1 VSGGIWAA
9 ASGATTQLMSLD
21 ATANNLANANT
32 PGYKGDAAVFREHL
46 MTAVK
51 GGRSVKEMRFS
62 AIDGFTHD
70 YSIGPITQTGRPLDV
85 AIQGDGFFVVKT
97 PQGERYTRAGSFSIT
112 QKGDLVMPGG
122 GRVMNEAGQPIN
134 VPPDAKSVRITA
146 DGSVDADGA
155 TVGRVKVVK
164 FVNQAAL
171 EKEGNILFKATQ
183 ASGRPKLTPAELQT
197 ESVEGAN
204 TSVVLGMTS
213 MVTTT
218 RTFDAIERVI
228 DAFSQ
233 ADKLAA
239 SDVGRVK

>member
-1 VSGGIWAA
+1 MSTGIWSA
-9 ASGATTQLMSLD
+9 ASGATAQLMSLD

-32 PGYKGDAAVFREHL
+32 PGFKGDTTVFREHL
-46 MTAVK
+46 MSAVK

-62 AIDGFTHD
+62 AVDAYAHD
-70 YSIGPITQTGRPLDV
+70 YAAGPITQTGRPLDA
-85 AIQGDGFFVVKT
+85 AINGEGFFTVKT
-97 PQGERYTRAGSFSIT
+97 DAGERYTRAGSFSLT
-112 QKGDLVMPGG
+112 QKGELVMAGG
-122 GRVMNEAGQPIN
+122 GRVMNESGQPIT
-134 VPPDAKSVRITA
+134 VPPDAQSVRITA
-146 DGSVDADGA
+146 DGSVDADGS
-155 TVGRVKVVK
+155 TVGRLKVVK

-171 EKEGNILFKATQ
+171 EKEGNILFKTTES
-183 ASGRPKLTPAELQT
+183 SGKPKVIPAQLET

-204 TSVVLGMTS
+204 TSVVQGMTS

-239 SDVGRVK
+239 SQVGKV

>member
-1 VSGGIWAA
+1 MSGGIWAA

-32 PGYKGDAAVFREHL
+32 TGYKSDNAVFREHL

-51 GGRSVKEMRFS
+51 GGRSVNEMRFS
-62 AIDGFTHD
+62 AIDGYAHD
-70 YSIGPITQTGRPLDV
+70 YSTGPITQTGRPLDV
-85 AIQGDGFFVVKT
+85 AIQGEGFFVVKT
-97 PQGERYTRAGSFSIT
+97 PQGERYTRAGSFNLT
-112 QKGDLVMPGG
+112 QKGELVMPGG
-122 GRVMNEAGQPIN
+122 GQVMNEVGRPIT
-134 VPPDAKSVRITA
+134 VPPDAKSVRITS
-146 DGSVDADGA
+146 DGSIDADGTIA
-155 TVGRVKVVK
+155 GRLKVVK
-164 FVNQAAL
+164 FTNQAGL
-171 EKEGNILFKATQ
+171 EKEGNVLFKSTQ
-183 ASGRPKLTPAELQT
+183 SSGRPKVVPADLST

-239 SDVGRVK
+239 SDVGSVK

>member
-9 ASGATTQLMSLD
+9 ASGATAELNSLD

-32 PGYKGDAAVFREHL
+32 PGFKKDTALFREHL
-46 MTAVK
+46 MSAVK
-51 GGRSVKEMRFS
+51 GGHSVKEMRFS
-62 AIDGFTHD
+62 AVDSYTHD
-70 YSIGPITQTGRPLDV
+70 YSPGAITQTGHPLDA
-85 AIQGDGFFVVKT
+85 AIQGEGFFTVKT
-97 PQGERYTRAGSFSIT
+97 DQGERYTRAGSFSLT
-112 QKGDLVMPGG
+112 QKGELVMPGG
-122 GRVMNEAGQPIN
+122 GRIMNESGQPIT
-134 VPPDAKSVRITA
+134 VPPDTKSVRITA
-146 DGSVDADGA
+146 DGSIDADGT

-164 FVNQAAL
+164 FVNQGGL

-183 ASGRPKLTPAELQT
+183 ASGRPKVIPAQLET

-204 TSVVLGMTS
+204 TSVVLGMTD